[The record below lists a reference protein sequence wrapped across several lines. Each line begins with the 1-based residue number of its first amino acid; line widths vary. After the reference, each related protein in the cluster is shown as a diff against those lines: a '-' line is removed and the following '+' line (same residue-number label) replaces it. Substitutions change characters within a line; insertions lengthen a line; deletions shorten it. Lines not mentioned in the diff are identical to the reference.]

1 MFVVSLSCMMGTY
14 INSLHGMHV
23 NKNCTQYDS
32 CVPYIVNFS
41 PNWLHE
47 DLQLVAVE
55 GLTVNF
61 VHGAGEVGT
70 DSKDLPA
77 YTYTY
82 ICVVPLMIVGV

>member
-1 MFVVSLSCMMGTY
+1 M
-14 INSLHGMHV
+14 
-23 NKNCTQYDS
+23 
-32 CVPYIVNFS
+32 PYIVNFN

-61 VHGAGEVGT
+61 LVHGTGEVGT

-77 YTYTY
+77 CTYTY
-82 ICVVPLMIVGV
+82 IHVCVAPLMIVGV